1 MHLLQTSA
9 TATSIYPFAQ
19 PSGSGFRVSRFL
31 GPYQIQGLIV
41 SARVTDQAL
50 SVPTHTGMAS
60 FAHGYEYDEEDDDG
74 GDDQQ

>member
-1 MHLLQTSA
+1 M
-9 TATSIYPFAQ
+9 
-19 PSGSGFRVSRFL
+19 
-31 GPYQIQGLIV
+31 

-60 FAHGYEYDEEDDDG
+60 YAHGYEYDEEDDDG